1 MAGRSIQLGK
11 HGNERGESLETR
23 CVKGLCVCL
32 LLANRCQGQFL
43 CSQEANERV
52 VPTHRKVYASMFMV
66 SLSLTGKQSGVGL
79 VTGLPSFFAQ
89 LPSQKE
95 MVGWSQPLD
104 LHHEVCGG
112 GKSALQPSN

>member
-1 MAGRSIQLGK
+1 VCVFC
-11 HGNERGESLETR
+11 SLIDA
-23 CVKGLCVCL
+23 K
-32 LLANRCQGQFL
+32 GQFL

-52 VPTHRKVYASMFMV
+52 VPTHRKVHASMFMV